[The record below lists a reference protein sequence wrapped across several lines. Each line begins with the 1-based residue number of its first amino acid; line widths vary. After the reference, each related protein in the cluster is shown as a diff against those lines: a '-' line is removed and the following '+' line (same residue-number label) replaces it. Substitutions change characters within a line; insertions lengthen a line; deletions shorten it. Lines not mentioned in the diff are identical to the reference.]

1 MANSGVAG
9 YIGGGTTQIGGSFFS
24 GTSTTVDKF
33 AMPSDTRSTTS
44 LNTGAVTLAAMA
56 NSGTAGY
63 FGGGLA
69 SNEAALSRVEKFAF
83 PSDTVSTLG
92 TGLSVATWWLSAMAD
107 SGVAGYFGGG
117 DTGSG
122 RASTVNRFAFPS
134 DTRTSL
140 ATGLSAG
147 TTQLAAMADNAG
159 L

>member
-1 MANSGVAG
+1 
-9 YIGGGTTQIGGSFFS
+9 
-24 GTSTTVDKF
+24 
-33 AMPSDTRSTTS
+33 
-44 LNTGAVTLAAMA
+44 
-56 NSGTAGY
+56 
-63 FGGGLA
+63 
-69 SNEAALSRVEKFAF
+69 
-83 PSDTVSTLG
+83 
-92 TGLSVATWWLSAMAD
+92 MAD

-117 DTGSG
+117 ETGS